1 MALHWHIRALAL
13 AAAFAGAVLHA
24 RAAEQVVRPGEP
36 LDGALASAEPGDVIR
51 LAAGVHRGPVVIDR
65 TFVLEGEPGAV
76 IEGTG
81 EGSVITLSAP
91 DTIIRGL
98 TVRGSGMTIAEEDSG
113 IFVGKAGDRAII
125 EGNRLEGN
133 LFGIYLMGPQ
143 DAIARGNEIIGLRDR
158 PAAEL
163 GSGISVW
170 NAPGSQVLDN
180 VIRFGRDGIF
190 ANTSR
195 NNVFR
200 GNRISDLRFAVHYM
214 YTNESEVSGNVSR
227 GNDVGYAIMFSH
239 RLEVRDNLSEGDR
252 DHGLLLNYANHSTVE
267 GNRVR
272 QGGEKCVFIYN
283 ANFNELRGNRFDGCE
298 IGIHFTAGSE
308 QNRITNNAFVGN
320 RTQVKYVGTRLV
332 DWSAEG
338 RGNYWSDNP
347 AFDLDGNGI
356 ADNPYRPNGVV
367 DQVLW
372 RNPLAKLLLTSPA
385 VQTIRWAQSQLPAL
399 QPGGVIDPAP
409 LMRPPGFALAA
420 TTGPRSSAR

>member
-1 MALHWHIRALAL
+1 
-13 AAAFAGAVLHA
+13 
-24 RAAEQVVRPGEP
+24 
-36 LDGALASAEPGDVIR
+36 
-51 LAAGVHRGPVVIDR
+51 
-65 TFVLEGEPGAV
+65 
-76 IEGTG
+76 
-81 EGSVITLSAP
+81 
-91 DTIIRGL
+91 
-98 TVRGSGMTIAEEDSG
+98 
-113 IFVGKAGDRAII
+113 
-125 EGNRLEGN
+125 
-133 LFGIYLMGPQ
+133 MGPE
-143 DAIARGNEIIGLRDR
+143 DAIARGNEVIGRRDR
-158 PAAEL
+158 PFAEL

-180 VIRFGRDGIF
+180 EIRFGRDGIF
-190 ANTSR
+190 ANTSK

-267 GNRVR
+267 GNLVR
-272 QGGEKCVFIYN
+272 RGGEKCVFIYN
-283 ANFNELRGNRFDGCE
+283 ANFNELGGNRFEGCE

-308 QNRITNNAFVGN
+308 QNRITGNAFVNN
-320 RTQVKYVGTRLV
+320 RSQVKYVGTRLV
-332 DWSAEG
+332 DWSADG

-347 AFDLDGNGI
+347 AFDLDGDGI

-399 QPGGVIDPAP
+399 QPGGVVDPAP
-409 LMRPPGFALAA
+409 LMRPPEIDLAA
-420 TTGPRSSAR
+420 TDAAGAAAR